1 MENGRQA
8 LLEAAKQAIIHYD
21 GQKAE
26 EAARK
31 ALEAG
36 IEPYAVITEGFVPGI
51 EEVGY
56 LFDRGT
62 LFLPELI
69 LTANAM
75 KAGTAICLSNI
86 PETNRK
92 ASRKVVIGTVE
103 GDIHDIGKSIVVCM
117 LMANGYEVHDLG
129 TSVPREKFV
138 EKAIEVKADV
148 IGMSALLTTTMVR
161 QKDIVEAVKK
171 SGLGDKV
178 KTIVG
183 GAVVTQGWAD
193 RIGADAY
200 GENAVDAVVKI
211 RQLIGAD

>member
-1 MENGRQA
+1 MDNERKA
-8 LLEAAKQAIIHYD
+8 LLDAAKQAIIQYD
-21 GQKAE
+21 SEKAE
-26 EAARK
+26 EAAKK
-31 ALEAG
+31 ALDAG
-36 IEPYAVITEGFVPGI
+36 IEPYTVITEGFVPGI
-51 EEVGY
+51 TEVGN

-75 KAGTAICLSNI
+75 KAGAAVCLARVA
-86 PETNRK
+86 PLERK
-92 ASRKVVIGTVE
+92 ASKKVVMGTVE

-129 TSVPREKFV
+129 VSVSSAKFV

-148 IGMSALLTTTMVR
+148 VGMSALLTTTMVR
-161 QKDIVEAVKK
+161 QKGVIEALKK
-171 SGLGDKV
+171 SEVGNTV

-183 GAVVTQGWAD
+183 GAVVSQGWAN

-200 GENAVDAVVKI
+200 GENAVDAVLKI
-211 RQLIGAD
+211 RQLTGPA